1 MKILLKNPDGT
12 MHVIA
17 DSAMTR
23 SGQPWFVPDF
33 GRNWRSRRA
42 VALRVSRLGKEI
54 GAKYAGRYFDA
65 ATLLWVAEA
74 DGCEAIDYMDGRI
87 VCGEWMPAAPDDAA
101 YERLAALLTE
111 ASHFATLKTGDV
123 IAEILD
129 EEPRPISPQT
139 SETVEFKGKEII
151 KFNIR

>member
-1 MKILLKNPDGT
+1 MKILLKNTDGT

-33 GRNWRSRRA
+33 GRDWRSRKA
-42 VALRVSRLGKEI
+42 IALRVSRLGKEI
-54 GAKYAGRYFDA
+54 GLKFAGRYFDA
-65 ATLLWVAEA
+65 VTLLWVAEA
-74 DGCEAIDYMDGRI
+74 DDCEALDFMDGRI
-87 VCGEWMPAAPDDAA
+87 VCGEWIPIGEDAPC
-101 YERLAALLTE
+101 ERLTKLLTE

-129 EEPRPISPQT
+129 EEPKPISAQS
-139 SETVEFKGKEII
+139 SETVEFNGREII